1 VWGLIVAIPTVVAY
15 NYFVT
20 QVDNMVWEMEIIS
33 SELLDILSEKERTY
47 AV

>member
-1 VWGLIVAIPTVVAY
+1 VAIPTLVAY

-20 QVDNMVWEMEIIS
+20 KVDNMVWEMEILS
-33 SELLDILSEKERTY
+33 SELLDILSEKEETH